1 MEAPKQDVKP
11 SEGSSRATAWRLAG
25 GELDLTGRP
34 LIVAVVNATPDS
46 FSDRGADRAPAAA
59 ASRVAEKLEAGADVI
74 EVGGESNVSNRPAVA
89 AAEEIERVVPVVEAA
104 KSAGAVV
111 SVDTYKPQVAA
122 AALDVGADVIND
134 ISGFADPE
142 MVALCAERRPGLVL
156 MHTITPPKVSRWDD
170 DAYGE
175 AGVTESVLGWLGSGV
190 ERLTAAGVERR
201 SIALDPGIDF
211 GKTPAQSTE
220 LMRSFPRLSEMGLP
234 VMSAVSR
241 KDFIG
246 ALTGRR
252 PSQRLAGTLAAVG
265 WAVLSGARLIRAH
278 DVAETL
284 DFLTV
289 LSAIAGETEVPP
301 ELRIAEEIRREEPA
315 ASWTAP

>member
-1 MEAPKQDVKP
+1 MEAPEQDVKP

-25 GELDLTGRP
+25 GELDLAARP

-46 FSDRGADRAPAAA
+46 FSDRGGERSPAAA
-59 ASRVAEKLEAGADVI
+59 ARRVAEKLEAGADVI
-74 EVGGESNVSNRPAVA
+74 EIGGESNVSNRPAVE
-89 AAEEIERVVPVVEAA
+89 AAEEVERVVPVIEAA

-111 SVDTYKPQVAA
+111 SVDTYKPLVAA
-122 AALDVGADVIND
+122 AALDSGADVIND

-175 AGVTESVLGWLGSGV
+175 AGVTESVLGWLDAGI
-190 ERLTAAGVERR
+190 ERLTTAGVQRQA
-201 SIALDPGIDF
+201 IALDPGIDF

-220 LMRSFPRLSEMGLP
+220 LMRSFARISDLGLP

-252 PSQRLAGTLAAVG
+252 PSERLAGTLAAVG

-284 DFLTV
+284 DFITV
-289 LSAIAGETEVPP
+289 LSAIAGESEVPA

-315 ASWTAP
+315 PSWTAP